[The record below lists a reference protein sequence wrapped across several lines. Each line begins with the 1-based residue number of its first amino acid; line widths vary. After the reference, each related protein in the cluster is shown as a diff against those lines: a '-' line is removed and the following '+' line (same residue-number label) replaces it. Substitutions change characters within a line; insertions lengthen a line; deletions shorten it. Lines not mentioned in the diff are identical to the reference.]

1 MDNRVKNIVVLRLN
15 LAIWQVNVMWM
26 KSEDSRKI
34 AWALTLEILLAG
46 AYVSLTRGLFIIY
59 LTSIGYSVDSI
70 SFVTLSSALSSI
82 IFGILIYKRPNF
94 IIRRIKAKLITF
106 HALERLTW
114 MIIPLTQN
122 LFTILSLY
130 SIQLVSSFL
139 INTFISYIIYG
150 SLTEDLIRDV
160 TAKRSAANGVSSIM
174 GFLAGTALL
183 AFLPPESKFKYIFI
197 MGSLIGLV
205 STLIVATL
213 NVSHLE
219 GKMFPEAVEEPER
232 IFSSSIFS
240 IVFFSS
246 GNILGIVWAPYVIRY
261 LGGADYIASLMSL
274 AGTMSN
280 SVASLF
286 WRRRSFKSLHFGL
299 IANALGPILI
309 LVTPWP
315 VAHVGINIYT
325 SFTYTGASFITA
337 FLFARYNRWFGAI
350 KSGILLVLFNS
361 CAQLV
366 ASITGLLIKENFII
380 LFLAALSAK
389 LAASLLASLTIPET
403 ALIPENLARTYSQI
417 LYNSSLMGYQM
428 GVELSKETIMMA
440 LRFLALLLTV
450 IILYMIYYILWILI
464 NLG

>member
-1 MDNRVKNIVVLRLN
+1 
-15 LAIWQVNVMWM
+15 M

-261 LGGADYIASLMSL
+261 LGGA
-274 AGTMSN
+274 
-280 SVASLF
+280 
-286 WRRRSFKSLHFGL
+286 
-299 IANALGPILI
+299 
-309 LVTPWP
+309 
-315 VAHVGINIYT
+315 
-325 SFTYTGASFITA
+325 
-337 FLFARYNRWFGAI
+337 
-350 KSGILLVLFNS
+350 
-361 CAQLV
+361 
-366 ASITGLLIKENFII
+366 
-380 LFLAALSAK
+380 
-389 LAASLLASLTIPET
+389 
-403 ALIPENLARTYSQI
+403 
-417 LYNSSLMGYQM
+417 
-428 GVELSKETIMMA
+428 
-440 LRFLALLLTV
+440 
-450 IILYMIYYILWILI
+450 
-464 NLG
+464 